1 MMYYLHHLSSHF
13 IGFNVFLYVTFRAIA
28 AAVTA
33 FLTTL
38 IFGNFIIAKLRAL
51 KVEQPIR
58 GAAEVHRLAEL
69 QGVKQGTPT
78 MGGVLVIGAVFFSS
92 ILWARLDNKFVW
104 LALFSMV
111 YLGGLGFA
119 DDYLKVTKKKSEGIH
134 GRIKLLFQ
142 IILAAIVTGL
152 DLVEEI
158 ILILLLP
165 KWETDVKGLFWVLRR
180 RKK

>member
-111 YLGGLGFA
+111 YLGGVGFA
-119 DDYLKVTKKKSEGIH
+119 DDYLKLVKHRSLGLTGRQKLFFQLIIAFGVWLVLFISTRYFQTKYSWNVSVP
-134 GRIKLLFQ
+134 FST
-142 IILAAIVTGL
+142 A
-152 DLVEEI
+152 
-158 ILILLLP
+158 
-165 KWETDVKGLFWVLRR
+165 
-180 RKK
+180 

>member
-1 MMYYLHHLSSHF
+1 MMYYLHHLSAQF

-38 IFGNFIIAKLRAL
+38 IFGNFIIGKLRAL

-69 QGVKQGTPT
+69 QGMKQGTPT

-119 DDYLKVTKKKSEGIH
+119 DDYLKVTKKKSEGFTA
-134 GRIKLLFQ
+134 GLNSLFKLFS
-142 IILAAIVTGL
+142 
-152 DLVEEI
+152 
-158 ILILLLP
+158 
-165 KWETDVKGLFWVLRR
+165 RR
-180 RKK
+180 LSPAFF